1 MQLFFAPD
9 ITLPLYALSEE
20 ESRHAVRVLRLTE
33 GGELSL
39 TDGRGNLYRAVVRKA
54 DSRRC
59 TVEVVD
65 IEERYGRLPYSLTLA
80 VAPPKNP
87 ERFEWMLEKATEIG
101 VDAIVPLD
109 CRHSERHTINMQRSG
124 KVLVE
129 AMKQSLKCYL
139 PRLEPVTP
147 FSKTVSAP
155 FDGVKLIAHC
165 YDDQA
170 RETVSALVAAG
181 DNVLLLIGPEGDFS
195 PEEVAAALEH
205 GFRAITLGPARL
217 RTETAAIVAAA
228 EISIINRRC
237 R

>member
-9 ITLPLYALSEE
+9 ITLPLYTLAVQ
-20 ESRHAVRVLRLTE
+20 ESRHAAQVLRL
-33 GGELSL
+33 GAGDELWL
-39 TDGRGNLYRAVVRKA
+39 TDGGGNLYRAVVRDA
-54 DSRRC
+54 DTRRC
-59 TVEVVD
+59 TVEVLST
-65 IEERYGRLPYSLTLA
+65 EAEHGRLPYALTLA
-80 VAPPKNP
+80 VAPTKNP
-87 ERFEWMLEKATEIG
+87 DRYEWMLEKATEIG
-101 VDAIVPLD
+101 VGAIVPLD

-147 FSKTVSAP
+147 FSKTVAAP

-165 YDDQA
+165 YGDQP
-170 RETVSALVAAG
+170 REAISALARPG

-217 RTETAAIVAAA
+217 RTETAAIMAAA
-228 EISIINRRC
+228 ELSIINR
-237 R
+237 